1 MAQHADFEQFV
12 AARYA
17 ALARTALLLT
27 SSRASAEDL
36 LQEAR
41 LKTYVAWSSV
51 RAREAA
57 EAYVR
62 TTMVRLLIRDRKRRW
77 SGEIPH
83 EQLPEDTAYE
93 PDRAGGLAVRAARRH
108 TWTRAGAAAAGVAV
122 LAGGGV
128 GAAQLL
134 GGPGAPTPPAYAVA
148 ASAAPQCVRDQLAE
162 ANSLARRG
170 IYSAVVV
177 DLPGSPKDFLT
188 RGVTRG
194 YGWANAQAVATVH
207 DLPGL
212 TPGGSFRLW
221 EGVTPEMNPA
231 PGRYLMFLFLDV
243 RPGPPS
249 DQVGSPTWSFATAPV
264 LPVVGNDVLVRCA
277 DGSLTRVAWTD
288 ASTTWLAPN
297 APVAPVT
304 PLPPGAA
311 STESPTS

>member
-1 MAQHADFEQFV
+1 MGPEGGQVEQHAEFEQFV
-12 AARYA
+12 AAQYA
-17 ALARTALLLT
+17 APARTALLLT
-27 SSRASAEDL
+27 GSRASGEDL
-36 LQEAR
+36 LQEAL
-41 LKTYVAWSSV
+41 LKTYVAW
-51 RAREAA
+51 
-57 EAYVR
+57 
-62 TTMVRLLIRDRKRRW
+62 LPGRRW
-77 SGEIPH
+77 GRWRAADLAGQRRRRRGLHDPA
-83 EQLPEDTAYE
+83 PDFYATA
-93 PDRAGGLAVRAARRH
+93 RRRARRH

-177 DLPGSPKDFLT
+177 DLPGSPEDFLT

-311 STESPTS
+311 STESPPS